1 VNAIVHEISKEA
13 RLDVDWVEGA
23 SAIERIFERWAVG
36 ANVCARERLRFGLK
50 VVREVGQVVVVVIRM
65 RPTRLWAGLVAEAS
79 ESGLASK
86 RELVGR
92 ERVEKMR

>member
-1 VNAIVHEISKEA
+1 
-13 RLDVDWVEGA
+13 
-23 SAIERIFERWAVG
+23 
-36 ANVCARERLRFGLK
+36 LK
-50 VVREVGQVVVVVIRM
+50 VVREVGQVMVVVIRM